1 MGRQTTPLV
10 HLSRPPL
17 ERMMRIHEE
26 LQDNTLPN
34 CTKLAQKLE
43 VSTKTVM
50 RDLAF
55 MRDRLGLPIEYDE
68 QIYAYRYGYPVK
80 NFPTVQI
87 SEGELL
93 ALMVAE
99 KALKEYE
106 GTPYHGQLAHA
117 FEKLSAA
124 LRSKVSF
131 APDCMNSVSFH
142 HTGLGRADLK
152 VFDRLSQA
160 LRDSCEIEFDY
171 VKAGAR
177 EVESRRVRPYH
188 LSNRE
193 NFWYVVAHDTDRS
206 DLRHF
211 AVARMRNVTVT
222 ARKFERPADFDPE
235 QHFAKSFGAF
245 VGKGDHRVVVRFSP
259 QVAGRIRERIW
270 HRSQV
275 EKERSDGSLEIAL
288 QVNGLDEV
296 ERWVLGWGEHVE
308 VIAPRELVDRVRRT
322 AERVRKL
329 YRDQT

>member
-1 MGRQTTPLV
+1 
-10 HLSRPPL
+10 
-17 ERMMRIHEE
+17 MMRIHEE
-26 LQDNTLPN
+26 LQDGRLTN
-34 CTKLAQKLE
+34 CTKLAALLE

-50 RDLAF
+50 RDIAF
-55 MRDRLGLPIEYDE
+55 MRDRLGLPVEYDE
-68 QIYAYRYGYPVK
+68 KIYAYRYAYPVK
-80 NFPTVQI
+80 AFPTVQI

-93 ALMVAE
+93 ALLVAE

-131 APDCMNSVSFH
+131 APDRMNSVSFH
-142 HTGLGRADLK
+142 HTGLGRTDLK

-160 LRDSCEIEFDY
+160 LRDACEIEFDY
-171 VKAGAR
+171 VKPRAR

-188 LSNRE
+188 LSNRD
-193 NFWYVVAHDTDRS
+193 NFWYLVAHDTDRNE
-206 DLRHF
+206 LRHF
-211 AVARMRNVTVT
+211 AVARMRNVAVT
-222 ARKFERPADFDPE
+222 TRKFKQPTNFDPE
-235 QHFAKSFGAF
+235 RHFAKSFGAF

-259 QVAGRIRERIW
+259 QVADRVKERIW

-275 EKERSDGSLEIAL
+275 EKERSDGSLEIAM
-288 QVNGLDEV
+288 QVDDLDEV

-308 VIAPRELVDRVRRT
+308 VIVPRELVDRVRST

-329 YRDQT
+329 YRKKS